1 MRGHAFPKW
10 GQRHRYGGP
19 PAFAEGA
26 AGTAGAVLSPFTGA
40 WMLASDRRAVGRRLM
55 AMVQPYY
62 VLSAAPLKLL

>member
-1 MRGHAFPKW
+1 MRGHAIPKMEPTASIW
-10 GQRHRYGGP
+10 WVTSVC
-19 PAFAEGA
+19 GA